1 MFELRGGKKVCPVP
15 LPTGRELHC
24 GRTHC
29 QCYLCDRIILL
40 LFLYRTAIRLLHGL
54 EFNTPLLNEC
64 SEPNLIERT
73 RFPRILI
80 LSLDSMFFV
89 SVTTLLSFFLIT
101 WKPPSLHVH
110 RATAKMLLVLRTLVE
125 CDYSSLLETSSRVRY
140 PIKSLMISSSDS
152 SESLPRT
159 SLFNLSSIL
168 TLICSSW
175 SA

>member
-1 MFELRGGKKVCPVP
+1 MP

-29 QCYLCDRIILL
+29 QCCLCNRINLL
-40 LFLYRTAIRLLHGL
+40 LFLYRTAIQLFHGL

-73 RFPRILI
+73 RFSRLLI
-80 LSLDSMFFV
+80 LSLDSMFGA
-89 SVTTLLSFFLIT
+89 SITTLSSFLLII

-110 RATAKMLLVLRTLVE
+110 RATAKMLLVLRTFVE

>member
-1 MFELRGGKKVCPVP
+1 MVEHYANVIYVTELSCCYFY
-15 LPTGRELHC
+15 TGQPFDCSTVWNL
-24 GRTHC
+24 TH
-29 QCYLCDRIILL
+29 R
-40 LFLYRTAIRLLHGL
+40 FS
-54 EFNTPLLNEC
+54 NEY

-89 SVTTLLSFFLIT
+89 SVTTLSSFFLIT

-110 RATAKMLLVLRTLVE
+110 RATAKMLLVLRTLME

-152 SESLPRT
+152 NESLP
-159 SLFNLSSIL
+159 
-168 TLICSSW
+168 
-175 SA
+175 